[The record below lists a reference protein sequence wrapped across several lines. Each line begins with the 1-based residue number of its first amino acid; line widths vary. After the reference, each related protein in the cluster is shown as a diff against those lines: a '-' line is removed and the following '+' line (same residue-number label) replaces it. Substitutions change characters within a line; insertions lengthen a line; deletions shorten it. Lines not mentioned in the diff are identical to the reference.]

1 MVIVMAKQSG
11 FGYSE
16 LVRYGPKR
24 APLDERL
31 VDLGA
36 APVAANC
43 ALPGQDNVC
52 SLALETAAL
61 WPYAA
66 FSTRTLKHKSV
77 ISDGI

>member
-1 MVIVMAKQSG
+1 MVIKVPDESAFRDFVLS
-11 FGYSE
+11 
-16 LVRYGPKR
+16 RYVPKR